1 MVTDLRSLTD
11 QAEVAKKL
19 SKYTECFDLLDRLG
33 ADNCVDPEDF
43 DQEDLDDELFKNL
56 QITDIEELFK
66 EEKAQSF
73 ISITSDHLGRHESRI
88 EQDTPHLGWSGL
100 DGNLLK
106 GLDSISEKGK
116 ISDEEPLIIDQESDA
131 LDDGDLSFMDF
142 DQ

>member
-73 ISITSDHLGRHESRI
+73 ISITSDHAGRHESRI

-116 ISDEEPLIIDQESDA
+116 LSDEEPLIIDQESDA
-131 LDDGDLSFMDF
+131 IDDGDLSFMDF